1 MTSKTHQ
8 LIPHIQQ
15 REAPPN
21 LPPPNIKERQSEIV
35 QVPHQRR
42 LPPDYHLLLAK
53 LEMQPGG
60 PFKQDAAGKG
70 KRSSLGQHVWQQ
82 PARLAGLRLDCA
94 ALAAALE
101 KGVRI

>member
-1 MTSKTHQ
+1 M
-8 LIPHIQQ
+8 
-15 REAPPN
+15 
-21 LPPPNIKERQSEIV
+21 
-35 QVPHQRR
+35 PHQRR

-60 PFKQDAAGKG
+60 VAKQEAAGKRR
-70 KRSSLGQHVWQQ
+70 RSSSGQHVWQQ

-101 KGVRI
+101 KGVRACACADA